1 MAYMNQDRK
10 AKLAANVKPIL
21 KKYGIKG
28 TLSTDRSSIALNIKS
43 ASIDFITNYN
53 ETVLAQPG
61 GFRNGSP
68 AEKYMSVN
76 RYRFQEQFSGKAKK
90 FLTEVM
96 KALNEGN
103 HDRSDSQT
111 DYFDVGWYVSVNIG
125 KWNKPFVVEN

>member
-10 AKLAANVKPIL
+10 AKLASNVKPIL

-28 TLSTDRSSIALNIKS
+28 TLSTDRSGIALNIKS
-43 ASIDFITNYN
+43 ASIDFIANYN
-53 ETVLAQPG
+53 ETVSAQPG

-76 RYRFQEQFSGKAKK
+76 RYWFQEQFSGKAKK

-103 HDRSDSQT
+103 HNRSDSQT